1 MHTSRK
7 SILISFLLLVAVTF
21 TQAQVG
27 VGTTS
32 PAASAKLEIASTTQ
46 GFLPPRM
53 TSVQI
58 ENIYNPAEG
67 LVVYDLT
74 LKTLV
79 LYNGSNWI
87 KLTGSVAYSVV
98 NAVII
103 GEQQWMDENLNV
115 AVYADGTAIP
125 EVTDPTAWENLTT
138 GAWCWY
144 LNDAANGPIYGKLY
158 NWYAAV
164 GIWNTAS
171 LTDATQ
177 RKNICPVG
185 WHVPSNAE
193 WTTLANSL
201 GGFEVAGRKMKSTG
215 ETLWANPNVGATNE
229 SGFTA
234 LPGGR
239 RIKTYGNSY
248 VFESVRELG
257 FWWSTN
263 ESDEFGISNYLFFS
277 FESLTSLS
285 YSKKAGSSVRC
296 IKN

>member
-1 MHTSRK
+1 MHTSKK
-7 SILISFLLLVAVTF
+7 SFLISFLLLVATIF

-201 GGFEVAGRKMKSTG
+201 GGFEVAGGKMKSTG
-215 ETLWANPNVGATNE
+215 TTLWANPNVGATNE
-229 SGFTA
+229 SSFTA

-277 FESLTSLS
+277 FESLTTSF
-285 YSKKAGSSVRC
+285 YSKKAGLSVRC

>member
-1 MHTSRK
+1 
-7 SILISFLLLVAVTF
+7 
-21 TQAQVG
+21 
-27 VGTTS
+27 
-32 PAASAKLEIASTTQ
+32 
-46 GFLPPRM
+46 M

-87 KLTGSVAYSVV
+87 KLTGSLAYSVV

-103 GEQQWMDENLNV
+103 GEQQWMVENLNV

-144 LNDAANGPIYGKLY
+144 NNDAAKGAIYGKLY

-193 WTTLANSL
+193 WTTLANTL
-201 GGFEVAGRKMKSTG
+201 GGTELAGGKLKSTG
-215 ETLWANPNVGATNE
+215 TTLWSDPNTGATNE

-239 RIKTYGNSY
+239 RTNTSGNSY
-248 VFESVRELG
+248 VFEDVGALG
-257 FWWSTN
+257 YWWATN
-263 ESDEFGISNYLFFS
+263 ESNEFGLKSDILYFLESFGTSFSN
-277 FESLTSLS
+277 
-285 YSKKAGSSVRC
+285 KKEGSSVRC

>member
-1 MHTSRK
+1 
-7 SILISFLLLVAVTF
+7 
-21 TQAQVG
+21 
-27 VGTTS
+27 
-32 PAASAKLEIASTTQ
+32 
-46 GFLPPRM
+46 M

-58 ENIYNPAEG
+58 ENIDNPAEG
-67 LVVYDLT
+67 LVVYDLS

-87 KLTGSVAYSVV
+87 KLAGSLAYSVV
-98 NAVII
+98 NAVTI
-103 GEQQWMDENLNV
+103 GTQQWKTQNLDV

-125 EVTDPTAWENLTT
+125 EVTDLAAWGNLTT

-144 LNDAANGPIYGKLY
+144 NNDAAKGAIYGKLY

-193 WTTLANSL
+193 WITLANSL
-201 GGFEVAGRKMKSTG
+201 GGFEVAGGKLKSTG
-215 ETLWANPNVGATNE
+215 ITLWANPNEGATNE

-239 RIKTYGNSY
+239 RTNTSGNSY
-248 VFESVRELG
+248 VFEAVGGLG
-257 FWWSTN
+257 YWWGTN
-263 ESDEFGISNYLFFS
+263 ESNEFGLNSNILYFLES
-277 FESLTSLS
+277 FNTSF
-285 YSKKAGSSVRC
+285 YNKKEGLSVRC